1 MPASA
6 PASAAF
12 DRADPWS
19 GPQSPSAPQPSRAQ
33 LLEALEAAHR
43 QLESALADVRA
54 STAEADTDRARFK
67 ATRFRIGQCEFDRRR
82 LVQRICGSL
91 LATASPAEA
100 EVIGELR
107 RRELEHA
114 RRASLLIA
122 RWTPQ
127 AMALDWES
135 YRLDSYLLRE
145 EMRTALA
152 IEKRILYPLLGSE

>member
-1 MPASA
+1 M

-12 DRADPWS
+12 DRPDPLS
-19 GPQSPSAPQPSRAQ
+19 GPQSHPPLSRAR
-33 LLEALEAAHR
+33 LLEALRAAHL
-43 QLESALADVRA
+43 QVESALADVRS
-54 STAEADTDRARFK
+54 STAEGHTDRARFR
-67 ATRFRIGQCEFDRRR
+67 ATRFRVGQCEFDRRR

-91 LATASPAEA
+91 LPTASPAEA
-100 EVIGELR
+100 DAIGELR

-152 IEKRILYPLLGSE
+152 DEKRILYPLLASE

>member
-1 MPASA
+1 M

-12 DRADPWS
+12 GRTDPVS
-19 GPQSPSAPQPSRAQ
+19 GPQSQPPPPPSRAR
-33 LLEALEAAHR
+33 LLETLEAAHL
-43 QLESALADVRA
+43 QVESALADVRS
-54 STAEADTDRARFK
+54 STAEGHTDRARFK
-67 ATRFRIGQCEFDRRR
+67 ATRFRIGQSAVDRRR

-91 LATASPAEA
+91 LPTASPAEA
-100 EVIGELR
+100 KVIGELR

-127 AMALDWES
+127 AMALDWET

-145 EMRTALA
+145 EMRSALA
-152 IEKRILYPLLGSE
+152 DEKRILYPLLGSK

>member
-1 MPASA
+1 M

-12 DRADPWS
+12 DRTDPWS
-19 GPQSPSAPQPSRAQ
+19 GPQSPKPSRAW

-43 QLESALADVRA
+43 QLETALGDVRA
-54 STAEADTDRARFK
+54 STAEGHTDRAKFK
-67 ATRFRIGQCEFDRRR
+67 ATRFRIGQCEVDRRR

-91 LATASPAEA
+91 LPTASPAEA
-100 EVIGELR
+100 KAIGELR

-152 IEKRILYPLLGSE
+152 TEKRILYRLLSSE

>member
-1 MPASA
+1 M

-12 DRADPWS
+12 NRTDPLS
-19 GPQSPSAPQPSRAQ
+19 GPQSQPPPPLSRAR
-33 LLEALEAAHR
+33 LLEALKTAHL
-43 QLESALADVRA
+43 QVESALADVRS
-54 STAEADTDRARFK
+54 STAEGHTDWARFK
-67 ATRFRIGQCEFDRRR
+67 ATRFRVGQCEFDRRR

-91 LATASPAEA
+91 LPTASPAEA
-100 EVIGELR
+100 DAIGELR

-152 IEKRILYPLLGSE
+152 DEKRILYPLLGSE

>member
-1 MPASA
+1 M

-12 DRADPWS
+12 DRTNPLS
-19 GPQSPSAPQPSRAQ
+19 GPQSQPPPPLSRAR
-33 LLEALEAAHR
+33 LLEALKAAHV
-43 QLESALADVRA
+43 QVETALADVRS
-54 STAEADTDRARFK
+54 STTEGHTDRVRFK
-67 ATRFRIGQCEFDRRR
+67 ATRFRVGQCEFDRRR

-91 LATASPAEA
+91 LPTASPAEA
-100 EVIGELR
+100 DAIGELR

-152 IEKRILYPLLGSE
+152 DEKRILYPLLASE

>member
-1 MPASA
+1 M

-12 DRADPWS
+12 DRTDPLC
-19 GPQSPSAPQPSRAQ
+19 GPQSQPPPPLSRAR
-33 LLEALEAAHR
+33 LLEALKAAHV
-43 QLESALADVRA
+43 QVETALADVRS
-54 STAEADTDRARFK
+54 STAEGHTDRVRFK
-67 ATRFRIGQCEFDRRR
+67 ATRFRVGQCEFDRRR

-91 LATASPAEA
+91 LPTASPAEA
-100 EVIGELR
+100 DAIGELR

-152 IEKRILYPLLGSE
+152 DEKRILYALLASE